1 MRRTMWNDDLK
12 GYAIMLEENE
22 VLNFYE
28 DKIEQRFGDFGPT
41 IIKNSNKYIG
51 GNIIELLAEYED
63 TGLTPDEIN
72 QLKYVDIKNLKAAND
87 RLLEN
92 NNEYFR
98 EYQKLLDENDHLKAL
113 LRRYLDEHA

>member
-1 MRRTMWNDDLK
+1 MRRTMWLDEFNRYYARVYENDELICYTDTDERRQ
-12 GYAIMLEENE
+12 GNI
-22 VLNFYE
+22 V
-28 DKIEQRFGDFGPT
+28 IQTPT
-41 IIKNSNKYIG
+41 RYIG
-51 GNIIELLAEYED
+51 GSAIDLLAEYED
-63 TGLTPDEIN
+63 TGLTPEEIN

-113 LRRYLDEHA
+113 LRRYLDEDA